1 MTMKTSALAA
11 LLCAGLSL
19 LAGVPAQAGSGNAA
33 LDADLH
39 RLELNW
45 EHVKFAEDGQP
56 QQFDDMAAVA
66 RQAAAMA
73 AKYPGRAEPLIWEGI
88 ATSEEA
94 GLASMLHAMGYAKDA
109 KRILEQANNID
120 PAALDAGAPT
130 CLGVLYYRVPG
141 FPVGFGDTD
150 KARQMLKQAVS
161 LAPDGMDANYFYADF
176 LMSEKDY
183 AAAEK
188 VLKHALTLPPRPD
201 RPLWDQ
207 NRRGVMKA
215 LLAKAQAHTS

>member
-1 MTMKTSALAA
+1 MTTKTTLAA
-11 LLCAGLSL
+11 LLCAALSL
-19 LAGVPAQAGSGNAA
+19 LGSSAVEAAAGNAA

-39 RLELNW
+39 KVELSW
-45 EHVKFAEDGQP
+45 EHVKFQEDGQP

-66 RQAAAMA
+66 KQAAALV
-73 AKYPGRAEPLIWEGI
+73 AKYPGRAEPLIWQGI

-94 GLASMLHAMGYAKDA
+94 GLASMLHAMSYAKEA
-109 KRILEQANNID
+109 KKILEKADGID
-120 PAALDAGAPT
+120 PSALDAGAPT

-141 FPVGFGDTD
+141 FPVGFGDTG
-150 KARQMLKQAVS
+150 KARELLKQAVS

-176 LMSEKDY
+176 LMNEKDY
-183 AAAEK
+183 ATAEK
-188 VLKHALTLPPRPD
+188 VLKHALSLPPRPD
-201 RPLWDQ
+201 RPLWDE